1 VSLERDVLDQLTRV
15 RQLEARRNGLTP
27 ALQKS
32 QPPAELSTN
41 HRNIP

>member
-1 VSLERDVLDQLTRV
+1 VSLEQDVLDQVTRV

-32 QPPAELSTN
+32 QPPTEFSTY